1 MSNVQS
7 LCFPKIQE
15 WYLGLEF
22 ERIFSVAYSEVLLLQ
37 NPPQV
42 GTTYFQGATN
52 WFQAGTTKFQ
62 PNSKC

>member
-1 MSNVQS
+1 MFKVYA
-7 LCFPKIQE
+7 FPKFKNGM
-15 WYLGLEF
+15 GLEF

-42 GTTYFQGATN
+42 GTTQFQGATN